1 MAVRQSLYSRPRED
15 ALARAVLTFCL
26 DGADALMYA
35 TVKGAGNA
43 AEALRLLIESLP
55 GTAGCD
61 AAMRKLEGTFL
72 VGLSRWGRKPDNRA
86 VKVFRRSVEGWHA
99 RLGVLPS
106 LDWHGLEGWFTMD
119 GSQWLIG
126 PQDAA
131 WPAQLTDLSTH
142 KDWAAPLCLWGMGDA
157 RALTSCASPVAVV
170 GSRGVTDYG
179 RLVAREVAARAASDG
194 HLIVSGG
201 ALGTDAAAHWGA
213 LDAVRQRGLEAAGRT
228 VAVFAGG
235 LNHIGPS
242 SNMRLF
248 EAMREYGGALIS
260 EMCPDTIP
268 EARRFLLRNRIIAA
282 LSSTVVVA
290 QARVR
295 SGALNTAGWG
305 NDLDRVV
312 LAAPGEI
319 TAPNN
324 AGCNRLISRAEAIIL
339 TSTSGITEFC
349 HAPHEPV
356 FTDRCGMDGAAH
368 TSSGMVGADGAA
380 SAGNADGTDNAK
392 RAENMGLSA
401 SQRDLIGAI
410 RSCNRR
416 RMHATPDALL
426 AALNGGA
433 PASERIGIG
442 QVMADI
448 GALEARGL
456 LRYDGVATLV

>member
-1 MAVRQSLYSRPRED
+1 MAVGQPHYSRPRED

-86 VKVFRRSVEGWHA
+86 IKVFRRSVEGWHA

-126 PQDAA
+126 PQDDV
-131 WPAQLTDLSTH
+131 WPAQLADLSTH
-142 KDWAAPLCLWGMGDA
+142 KDWAAPLCLWGMGDE

-179 RLVAREVAARAASDG
+179 RRVAREVAARAAADG

-213 LDAVRQRGLEAAGRT
+213 LDALRQRGLEAAGRT
-228 VAVFAGG
+228 IAVFAGG

-242 SNMRLF
+242 SNIRLF

-282 LSSTVVVA
+282 LASTVVVA

-305 NDLDRVV
+305 NDLNRVV

-349 HAPHEPV
+349 HAPHEPM
-356 FTDRCGMDGAAH
+356 F
-368 TSSGMVGADGAA
+368 ADGDTTRDITHEPNDAHDVNDM
-380 SAGNADGTDNAK
+380 GGTA
-392 RAENMGLSA
+392 LSA

-416 RMHATPDALL
+416 HLHATPDALL
-426 AALNGGA
+426 AALNAGS

-448 GALEARGL
+448 GALEARGML
-456 LRYDGVATLV
+456 HYDGVATLA

>member
-1 MAVRQSLYSRPRED
+1 MKGVNLMAVGQPHYSRPRED

-86 VKVFRRSVEGWHA
+86 IKVFRRSVEGWHA

-126 PQDAA
+126 PQDDV
-131 WPAQLTDLSTH
+131 WPAQLADLSTH
-142 KDWAAPLCLWGMGDA
+142 KDWAAPLCLWGMGDE

-179 RLVAREVAARAASDG
+179 RRVAREVAARAAADG

-213 LDAVRQRGLEAAGRT
+213 LDALRQRGLEAAGRT
-228 VAVFAGG
+228 IAVFAGG

-242 SNMRLF
+242 SNIRLF

-282 LSSTVVVA
+282 LASTVVVA

-305 NDLDRVV
+305 NDLNRVV

-349 HAPHEPV
+349 HAPHEPM
-356 FTDRCGMDGAAH
+356 F
-368 TSSGMVGADGAA
+368 ADGDTTRDITHEPNDAHDVNDVNDM
-380 SAGNADGTDNAK
+380 GGTA
-392 RAENMGLSA
+392 LSA

-416 RMHATPDALL
+416 HLHATPDALL
-426 AALNGGA
+426 AALNAGS

-448 GALEARGL
+448 GALEARGML
-456 LRYDGVATLV
+456 HYDGVATLA